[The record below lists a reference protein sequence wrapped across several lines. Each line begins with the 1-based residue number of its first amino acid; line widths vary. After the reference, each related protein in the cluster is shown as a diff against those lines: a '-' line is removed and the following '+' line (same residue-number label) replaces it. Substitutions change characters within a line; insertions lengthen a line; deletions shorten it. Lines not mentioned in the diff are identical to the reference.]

1 MAANYSNALCL
12 GENCSILGCGSC
24 RRSKGIGIWKLP
36 KPKDEAH
43 KKWQNEWLQQITQSR
58 DVDRHFKDL
67 VEKDRVYT
75 CEKHFKPEDIELD
88 K

>member
-1 MAANYSNALCL
+1 MDLVEGRKAV
-12 GENCSILGCGSC
+12 EFGSFQ
-24 RRSKGIGIWKLP
+24 

-43 KKWQNEWLQQITQSR
+43 KKWRNEWLQQITRSR

-75 CEKHFKPEDIELD
+75 CEKHFKPEDIEIC
-88 K
+88 KYNIW

>member
-1 MAANYSNALCL
+1 MAANCSNALCL
-12 GENCSILGCGSC
+12 VKTVRYLVVDLVEGRKALEFGTFQN
-24 RRSKGIGIWKLP
+24 RRTKRTR
-36 KPKDEAH
+36 
-43 KKWQNEWLQQITQSR
+43 NRTEWLQQITQSR